1 MLSSHLDYEK
11 HIKLYFVRNRTR
23 TTTNANSVGHDSP
36 YCAHHMANILEKL
49 RNKGRYIVFAH
60 DLVVSS
66 RLTNIVRS
74 SVPSYHSFSAESSNH
89 KSNMEQHQHHQR
101 HPHSSSVRN
110 ASKGHHLISLIAYS
124 LPEVLNRN
132 TSRLVRK
139 TTCKNNCAKP
149 ASVHSNTVN
158 LHVATRG
165 NITLACRIDGNPL
178 PWIEWYRNGKR
189 LRTRPGKRVFI
200 TQKKRVS
207 HLTIVRASHRRD
219 SGIYK
224 CQAMNVASKQPA
236 VKYFQ
241 VFVNNRNHRKN
252 RPSLSVQSSSTISKN
267 NKNDENIDHD
277 PLSVQLSNN
286 ADDQLSNNVSPYG
299 RSNSDNYF
307 GEERTMKCPLSEFC
321 LNGSKCFLYE
331 SLGEYV
337 CQCADGY
344 RGRRCEFK
352 DINMYPAQK
361 ALLDY
366 DLNTRMLHSYRVSD
380 RM

>member
-1 MLSSHLDYEK
+1 MFD
-11 HIKLYFVRNRTR
+11 
-23 TTTNANSVGHDSP
+23 
-36 YCAHHMANILEKL
+36 
-49 RNKGRYIVFAH
+49 
-60 DLVVSS
+60 
-66 RLTNIVRS
+66 
-74 SVPSYHSFSAESSNH
+74 
-89 KSNMEQHQHHQR
+89 QHR
-101 HPHSSSVRN
+101 
-110 ASKGHHLISLIAYS
+110 
-124 LPEVLNRN
+124 
-132 TSRLVRK
+132 
-139 TTCKNNCAKP
+139 
-149 ASVHSNTVN
+149 
-158 LHVATRG
+158 
-165 NITLACRIDGNPL
+165 
-178 PWIEWYRNGKR
+178 
-189 LRTRPGKRVFI
+189 
-200 TQKKRVS
+200 RVS

-337 CQCADGY
+337 CQ
-344 RGRRCEFK
+344 
-352 DINMYPAQK
+352 
-361 ALLDY
+361 
-366 DLNTRMLHSYRVSD
+366 
-380 RM
+380 